1 MADKTLPQP
10 YIVPVRGSWLIRAKR
25 DVIYQIIS
33 DFESMPK
40 NFPRVAHRIK
50 VVGREGQHVNFEAE
64 AASFGRWFPKVK
76 INVSAELLPGKGY
89 RCKTHNLSFNTTGEE
104 ELLLVDDPEGTRIE
118 YTYFV
123 TVRNRRWAPLFAW
136 LVRISGLPFWKR
148 NIVDRLEVLVRG

>member
-1 MADKTLPQP
+1 MAEEKR
-10 YIVPVRGSWLIRAKR
+10 YVVPVRGSWLIRAR
-25 DVIYQIIS
+25 REVVYGIIS

-40 NFPRVAHRIK
+40 NFPRVAHRIT
-50 VVGREGQHVNFEAE
+50 VVSRQGERVDFEAE

-76 INVSAELLPGKGY
+76 IHVSAQLLPGTGY

-104 ELLLVDDPEGTRIE
+104 ELLLVDDAEGTRIE

-136 LVRISGLPFWKR
+136 LVRWLGLPFWKR
-148 NIVDRLEVLVRG
+148 SFVDRLEVLVRG